1 MFNTEYMLN
10 NLVRSIHKTL
20 DDVPNP
26 KFSHSSL
33 SRSIERPQDNIS
45 WKTSILAG
53 PALIPPRDMQKR
65 DDATLTQ
72 EQNMEQHHEQISSP
86 VGLHKPASIP
96 ARVTDQQGFSIFM
109 EQQEKEVPS
118 SVVQGTVAS
127 IPHVTQ
133 KQGSS
138 IFMEQQMREQPREPV
153 VSSGDSAN
161 RGLIAPHVTR
171 KAPRITLKQDTL
183 TFTKQQ
189 KQERPQEQDSSSGDW
204 TSSGLIPP
212 RATEKLGTPVFKEQ
226 QRQEQ
231 HLQQVS
237 PSTSQAS
244 PGLIPLV
251 TQKPG
256 TSIRTKKH
264 KQERSLEPAP
274 SSAVQPSS
282 PLIPSKFS
290 QKRDLMPQKQGEL
303 YERISLSVVQA
314 GQDLISLGATQKNG
328 SIHKQQQKHERL
340 HGQVLS
346 SHVKSESFISTSSTN
361 ASFIIRDY
369 RRELA
374 VKMLS

>member
-1 MFNTEYMLN
+1 
-10 NLVRSIHKTL
+10 
-20 DDVPNP
+20 
-26 KFSHSSL
+26 
-33 SRSIERPQDNIS
+33 
-45 WKTSILAG
+45 
-53 PALIPPRDMQKR
+53 
-65 DDATLTQ
+65 
-72 EQNMEQHHEQISSP
+72 MEQHHEQISSP